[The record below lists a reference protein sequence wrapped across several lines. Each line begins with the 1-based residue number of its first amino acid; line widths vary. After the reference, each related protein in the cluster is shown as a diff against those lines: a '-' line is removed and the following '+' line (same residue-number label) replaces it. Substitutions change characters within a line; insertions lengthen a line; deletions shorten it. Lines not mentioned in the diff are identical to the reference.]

1 MMARQAR
8 VRAAGGLWPALVA
21 VVLMVLLAASWPSR
35 AVAQTPGLDAFAAQ
49 LETPDVDVKELSRV
63 FGGLSPFEKG
73 LALSALEKRM
83 TETKAAGDERNYKAL
98 DFFHRFLPKKA
109 IRRTAK
115 QAGSE
120 RSAVVF
126 GVVTG
131 EPDGAPV
138 AGARIA
144 SGTYRATSAADGSF
158 RLELYPGRHEIT
170 VTRSPRYGPLAEQLF
185 LLPDQRREVNPVL
198 QPAEGASDLGRI
210 AGVLVD
216 EASGA
221 PLKSATVLMTSV
233 GDILFMSKPKQ
244 AISDE
249 EGRFVFEDVP
259 PGEAV
264 LVLNPF
270 AQGKD
275 YYAANGNRLI
285 KGPPQVT
292 VQVAQGETATPR
304 ISVATVGPEPVKR
317 TVTVAGVIRD
327 LVTGAPVADA
337 SVFIG
342 RKSAS
347 SGPDGAFRVRQISS
361 RSPRVVVDHPDYLE
375 ARRDLGK
382 LDPGIHKI
390 GDILLQPAGTGN
402 LEGRVLAADTGQP
415 LPGVTV
421 TSGEKRVTSGANGAF
436 AMLGLEAGGATAT
449 ATLARYRPAT
459 VALTIAEGETINQE
473 IMLEPIVTGR
483 LAGVVRDAQTGAP
496 LPGANLTIGK
506 LNLKSGADGRFE
518 TPDLQKGVAT
528 VAAALD
534 GYHPAR
540 QQARIVAAETV
551 ETIIELEPITTGTLN
566 LAVLDAQT
574 GAPLPGAAVRLG
586 EREAKADATG
596 RAIFADVPAG
606 THLARA
612 ALADYADGS
621 LSIDIPRAAE
631 VSAELRLEPIL
642 TGTVTGRVISA
653 ADGTPVEGAEITAA
667 DARALSDARGAFAF
681 EGLIAGPI
689 RLNATAP
696 LFEPARA
703 AVELAR
709 NRTAE
714 VTIEMQPIT
723 HGDVVGRVI
732 DAATGKPLPGARVS
746 IGEQDILADAAGAFA
761 FRRIEAGDLLLR
773 AQAKRY
779 EPGSLSARLE
789 PAGQLELTIELTPLT
804 HGDVTGRVVD
814 ARTGKPL
821 PGARVSIGQQET
833 LADASGTFAL
843 QQVRA
848 GDLRVAARAEGY
860 DPGSAAAQLEP
871 GDRLD
876 LTLELEPIRLGS
888 LSGRIVDSQTG
899 EPIAGALVTLDGQ
912 TAETDANG
920 VYRFTGLKPGPAN
933 LQVQYPGYRTG
944 SDAGQ
949 VRGGDDGKLDIA
961 LSVREET
968 PDEIA
973 QALGSDGAI
982 DLYGIYFDVN
992 QDRFKPQSLPT
1003 LRALKAFLAANAG
1016 KTFIIEGHTDSDGS
1030 DAYNQDLSERRA
1042 ASVLKWLAE
1051 NGIDIDNIRAVGMGE
1066 TAPVASNATR
1076 AGKALNRRVVLRRA
1090 EAP

>member
-1 MMARQAR
+1 MARQAR

-21 VVLMVLLAASWPSR
+21 AVLMVLVAASWPSR

-49 LETPDVDVKELSRV
+49 LDALNVQELPKA
-63 FGGLSPFEKG
+63 FNDLSPYEKG
-73 LALSALEKRM
+73 VALEALEKRLD
-83 TETKAAGDERNYKAL
+83 EADAAGDDRSYNAL
-98 DFFHRFLPKKA
+98 DFFYRFLPADA
-109 IRRTAK
+109 IRRAAE

-120 RSAVVF
+120 RSAAVF

-144 SGTYRATSAADGSF
+144 SGTYQTTSADDGSF
-158 RLELYPGRHEIT
+158 RLELYPGHHEIT
-170 VTRSPRYGPLAEQLF
+170 VTKSPRYDPLAEQVF
-185 LLPDQRREVNPVL
+185 LIPDRPLEMKPVL
-198 QPAEGASDLGRI
+198 RAVAGADGLGRI

-216 EASGA
+216 EESGE
-221 PLKSATVLMTSV
+221 PLKSATVLMSAAGGAPLV
-233 GDILFMSKPKQ
+233 SGQKQ

-264 LVLNPF
+264 LILNPF

-275 YYAANGNRLI
+275 YYAANGNKLI
-285 KGPPQVT
+285 KGPPKVT

-304 ISVATVGPEPVKR
+304 INVATVGPKPVKR

-327 LVTGAPVADA
+327 LVTGAPIADA

-361 RSPRVVVDHPDYLE
+361 RSPKVVVEHPDYLE

-421 TSGEKRVTSGANGAF
+421 TVGEKRVTSDANGAF
-436 AMLGLEAGGATAT
+436 AMLGLEAGGAAAT
-449 ATLARYRPAT
+449 ATLARYKPAT
-459 VALTIAEGETINQE
+459 VALTIAEGETTRQE

-483 LAGVVRDAQTGAP
+483 LAGIVRDAQTGEP
-496 LPGANLTIGK
+496 LPGASLTIGK
-506 LNLKSGADGRFE
+506 LNLMTGADGRFE
-518 TPDLQKGVAT
+518 TPDLQKGAAT

-540 QQARIVAAETV
+540 QETRIVAAETV
-551 ETIIELEPITTGTLN
+551 ETTIELEPITTGTLN
-566 LAVLDAQT
+566 LVVLDAQT
-574 GAPLPGAAVRLG
+574 GKALPGAVVRLG

-596 RAIFADVPAG
+596 RVVFADVPAG
-606 THLARA
+606 SHLAGA

-642 TGTVTGRVISA
+642 TGTVTGRVVSA
-653 ADGTPVEGAEITAA
+653 ADGTPIEGAEITAA
-667 DARALSDARGAFAF
+667 DARVVSDARGGFAF
-681 EGLIAGPI
+681 EGLMAGPI

-714 VTIEMQPIT
+714 VVIEMQPIT
-723 HGDVVGRVI
+723 YGDVVGRVV
-732 DAATGKPLPGARVS
+732 DADTGKPLPGARIS
-746 IGEQDILADAAGAFA
+746 IGEQDILADDSGAFA
-761 FRRIEAGDLLLR
+761 FRRLEAGDLLLR

-779 EPGSLSARLE
+779 APGSLSARLE

-804 HGDVTGRVVD
+804 HGDVAGRVVD

-821 PGARVSIGQQET
+821 PGARVSIGQQEA
-833 LADASGTFAL
+833 LADAAGGFVL
-843 QQVRA
+843 QQVKA

-860 DPGSAAAQLEP
+860 EPGSAAARLEP
-871 GDRLD
+871 GETLD
-876 LTLELEPIRLGS
+876 LTLELEPIRLGA

-933 LQVQYPGYRTG
+933 LRVQYPGYRAE

-949 VRGGDDGKLDIA
+949 VRGGDDGELDIA

-968 PDEIA
+968 SDEIA

-992 QDRFKPQSLPT
+992 KDRFKPESLPT
-1003 LRALKAFLAANAG
+1003 LRALKAFLDANPG
-1016 KTFIIEGHTDSDGS
+1016 KAFVIEGHTDSDGS

-1042 ASVLKWLAE
+1042 ASVLKWLAD
-1051 NGIDIDNIRAVGMGE
+1051 NGTDIEHVRAVGMGE

-1090 EAP
+1090 SAP